1 MTAWGPTRKS
11 GYDRRFGFAFDLHV
25 IHGHHYTTCSICC
38 QYKTHTTRNLFAF
51 KFSLQ
56 LHIILKEVTF
66 FVEMFR
72 IS

>member
-11 GYDRRFGFAFDLHV
+11 SYDRGFGFAFDLHD
-25 IHGHHYTTCSICC
+25 HHYKTCRICC
-38 QYKTHTTRNLFAF
+38 QYKTHTTRNRFAF
-51 KFSLQ
+51 KFFFTTTIHFESSY
-56 LHIILKEVTF
+56 F